1 MQFMLQ
7 NNWKSQNLNFIHVLD
22 ENTGDTLG
30 DNHEITFSVITN
42 DKPVYSHAT
51 EISSRSS

>member
-1 MQFMLQ
+1 MLQ

-42 DKPVYSHAT
+42 G
-51 EISSRSS
+51 